1 MGVEKQEMMKIQE
14 LKEKVLTEIENCL
27 WRLGEDGEDS
37 VFPNFDLNS
46 HELEYGIQR
55 DDSDIIVETKAKT
68 KTGEIIL
75 VRLNVELF
83 AE

>member
-1 MGVEKQEMMKIQE
+1 MSIEE
-14 LKEKVLTEIENCL
+14 LKEKVLTEIENNL
-27 WRLGEDGEDS
+27 WGLGDDGENS

-46 HELEYGIQR
+46 HELEYGVQR
-55 DDSDIIVETKAKT
+55 DDYGINIETKAKT
-68 KTGEIIL
+68 KTGERIL

>member
-1 MGVEKQEMMKIQE
+1 MKIEE
-14 LKEKVLTEIENCL
+14 LKEKVLSEIENNL

-46 HELEYGIQR
+46 HELEYGVQR
-55 DDSDIIVETKAKT
+55 DDSNFVIETKAKT
-68 KTGEIIL
+68 RIGERIL
-75 VRLNVELF
+75 VRLNIELF

>member
-1 MGVEKQEMMKIQE
+1 MKIEE
-14 LKEKVLTEIENCL
+14 LKERVLTEIENNL
-27 WRLGEDGEDS
+27 WRLGDDSEDS

-55 DDSDIIVETKAKT
+55 DNSDIIVETKAKT
-68 KTGEIIL
+68 RTGERIL
-75 VRLNVELF
+75 VRLNIELF

>member
-1 MGVEKQEMMKIQE
+1 MKIEE
-14 LKEKVLTEIENCL
+14 LKEKVLSEIENNL

-37 VFPNFDLNS
+37 IFPNFDLNS
-46 HELEYGIQR
+46 HELEYGVQR
-55 DDSDIIVETKAKT
+55 DDSDFVVETKAKT
-68 KTGEIIL
+68 KTGERIL

>member
-1 MGVEKQEMMKIQE
+1 MKIE
-14 LKEKVLTEIENCL
+14 EVKEKVLSEIENNL

-46 HELEYGIQR
+46 HELECGVQR
-55 DDSDIIVETKAKT
+55 DDSEIIIETKAKT
-68 KTGEIIL
+68 RTGQRIL
-75 VRLNVELF
+75 VRLNIELF